1 MSSIRNLFLHFS
13 QFFGTGT
20 LLLLL
25 GFVTFP
31 ILTRLLTPE
40 DYGVLGLVMNTIA
53 IAVAMAKGGISDS
66 IIRFYRDNATTAERL
81 TLFTST
87 ALARG
92 ILFAGIVVGVY
103 VFALPPVSRFVGVD
117 PRYLDC
123 FLIMAVY
130 LFARPLNIIVMNF
143 MRALGEIFVLN
154 VYNAVVRVVEIAVA
168 FALLLWLIG
177 ELYGY
182 FLGIALVQA
191 GAMVF
196 FFRWLLKNHR
206 FSITQVSGAL
216 TWHFLKFGFPLL
228 LTELAYLLLSYA
240 DRYMIV
246 AYHGQAV
253 LGVYN
258 VGYNVPSYINDLV
271 MFSLSYAIV
280 PIYTELYAR
289 EGKQATEAFLSRSLN
304 YYLMAVIPLCF
315 GYAAV
320 SRDALITLA
329 SAKYVEAADFSP
341 IILVGLVFLGM
352 NYILYAGLYLE
363 KKTGQILAIMLS
375 AVAINIGANILLLPK
390 HGATGAAMAT
400 LIACVVSSLFTGIL
414 GRQYLRTTIA
424 LPTIVYYLA
433 ASAAM
438 YFIVVEIE
446 TGRPWLNLITKIPAG
461 MVVMAVVM
469 IARERDIRAYAW
481 RFLSSA
487 FGKPV

>member
-1 MSSIRNLFLHFS
+1 MSSIQKLFLHFG
-13 QFFGTGT
+13 QFLGTGT
-20 LLLLL
+20 FVLLL

-31 ILTRLLTPE
+31 ILTRLLTHE
-40 DYGVLGLVMNTIA
+40 EYGLLGLVTNTIA
-53 IAVAMAKGGISDS
+53 FAVALAKGGISDS
-66 IIRFYRDNATTAERL
+66 IVRFYRENATTPERL

-87 ALARG
+87 VLARG
-92 ILFAGIVVGVY
+92 ILLAGIVVAVY
-103 VFALPPVSRFVGVD
+103 VFALPPINRLVGVD
-117 PRYLDC
+117 PRYLAC
-123 FLIMAVY
+123 YLIMAVY

-143 MRALGEIFVLN
+143 MRSLGAIFILN
-154 VYNAVVRVVEIAVA
+154 VFNTVMKVMEVAVA

-182 FLGIALVQA
+182 FLGIALVQI

-196 FFRWLLKNHR
+196 FFGWLRKNHR

-216 TWHFLKFGFPLL
+216 TWDLLKFGFPLL

-289 EGKQATEAFLSRSLN
+289 EGRQATETFLSRSLN
-304 YYLMAVIPLCF
+304 YYFMAVIPLCF

-320 SRDALITLA
+320 SRDALVTLA
-329 SAKYVEAADFSP
+329 SETYVEAADFSP
-341 IILVGLVFLGM
+341 IIMIGLVFLGL

-363 KKTGQILAIMLS
+363 KKTGQILAIMLT
-375 AVAINIGANILLLPK
+375 AAAINVVANILLLPK
-390 HGATGAAMAT
+390 HGATGAAIAT
-400 LIACVVSSLFTGIL
+400 LIACVASSFFTAVL
-414 GRQYLRTTIA
+414 GRRYLRAAISF
-424 LPTIVYYLA
+424 PTILYYTT
-433 ASAAM
+433 ASAVM
-438 YFIVVEIE
+438 YFVVVEID

-461 MVVMAVVM
+461 VAIMAAVV
-469 IARERDIRAYAW
+469 IVREREIRASAW
-481 RFLSSA
+481 QFLCRV